1 MSKSQKPTARL
12 YYLKLLEETK
22 IETKWNLARCKMRH
36 LKALFVKAN
45 GFLNSTGDGV
55 EDEDGDLT
63 IQEKIKKICPYYD
76 TLSEIFSPSREATV
90 REFDTMEEL
99 EEQMFDTNTNTNTDT
114 DIAPFQEV
122 SQIDASIVVDD
133 TTLESEPKVK
143 KRRANSSMEKL
154 YALEEDRVA
163 LRREQLKH
171 EQEKEKRYMEL
182 EEKKF
187 SLEKEKQE
195 RYMALEEKKLSFEV
209 EKIKLEK
216 EKIRNDF
223 LLKLVS
229 GATVERAR
237 LSETPYFL

>member
-1 MSKSQKPTARL
+1 MLDYVRSHTNFEKPTARL

-45 GFLNSTGDGV
+45 DFLNSTGAGV

-90 REFDTMEEL
+90 RKFDTMEEL

-114 DIAPFQEV
+114 DIAPFQEF
-122 SQIDASIVVDD
+122 SQFDASIVVDD

-154 YALEEDRVA
+154 FD
-163 LRREQLKH
+163 
-171 EQEKEKRYMEL
+171 
-182 EEKKF
+182 
-187 SLEKEKQE
+187 
-195 RYMALEEKKLSFEV
+195 
-209 EKIKLEK
+209 
-216 EKIRNDF
+216 
-223 LLKLVS
+223 
-229 GATVERAR
+229 
-237 LSETPYFL
+237 